1 MRNQRRPARARS
13 IAGRLAELGGW
24 GRARGSFEAYRRSRR
39 RRLGIRSIIVDLP
52 ATILLDKDDPILR
65 MDDGSGASSLL

>member
-1 MRNQRRPARARS
+1 MAL
-13 IAGRLAELGGW
+13 GRGGHAFLRQ
-24 GRARGSFEAYRRSRR
+24 GPRCALQPDFATCCPVPFR
-39 RRLGIRSIIVDLP
+39 IDQMDIVDLP